1 METRSHIVLVSAVV
15 ALVFAALVGF
25 VLWITPPDAKS
36 GRQYDIVFDRSVSG
50 LAIGSPVSFAG
61 IPVGRVEAIA
71 LEPGKPDLV
80 RVRIAIIKDEL
91 PMLQGTTATLNGDL
105 AFGSATINL
114 APPARPGTGPIP
126 LDGEGIG
133 LIPAEGGGLTELA
146 GDPGPLL
153 DRLSRGT
160 DMMLDLTSPAGQR
173 EITRKLDAS
182 ARSTGEMARN
192 AGALDGRIAQTR
204 SSIRLTGSAAADF
217 GKLAEARA
225 RQIESRGASLRE
237 MRASSA
243 AARETIAGFDER
255 LVAARGQANSLSQT
269 SAALGAQ
276 ARSLRRQVQ
285 SVGATLN
292 AVEAGGVAAL
302 SEPTL
307 PDYKPK
313 D

>member
-50 LAIGSPVSFAG
+50 LVVGSPVSFAG
-61 IPVGRVEAIA
+61 IPVGRVESIA

-91 PMLQGTTATLNGDL
+91 PMLQGTKATLKGDL

-114 APPARPGTGPIP
+114 VPPDPAGGPIP
-126 LDGEGIG
+126 FDGEGIG
-133 LIPAEGGGLTELA
+133 LIPAEGGGLTEIA

-160 DMMLDLTSPAGQR
+160 DMMLDMTSPAGQR

-182 ARSTGEMARN
+182 ARSTAEMARN

-204 SSIRLTGSAAADF
+204 ASIGMTTASATDF
-217 GKLAEARA
+217 GKLADARA
-225 RQIESRGASLRE
+225 REIAGRASSLRAL
-237 MRASSA
+237 RDSSA
-243 AARETIAGFDER
+243 AAREAIKGFDAG
-255 LVAARGQANSLSQT
+255 LGAARGQATSLSQS

-276 ARSLRRQVQ
+276 ARELRRQVKKV
-285 SVGATLN
+285 SGTVKD
-292 AVEAGGVAAL
+292 VEAGGVAAAL